1 MHKAT
6 LTFRDSWSDYTR
18 TVQMEDQHEF
28 YAVLAGTI
36 DGNLAAGSVL
46 VKMEREY
53 AYATH

>member
-1 MHKAT
+1 MHTAT
-6 LTFRDSWSDYTR
+6 LTFQDSAGSYVR

-53 AYATH
+53 AYA